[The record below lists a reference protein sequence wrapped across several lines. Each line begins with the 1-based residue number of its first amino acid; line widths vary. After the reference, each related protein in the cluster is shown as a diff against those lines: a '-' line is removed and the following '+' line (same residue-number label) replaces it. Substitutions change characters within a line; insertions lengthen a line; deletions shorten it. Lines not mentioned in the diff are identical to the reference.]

1 MTAKIST
8 IFGEATI
15 ENGVWRAED
24 KSLEKFLNTVCD
36 PNHMPG
42 YLPNPDLNAA
52 DFAVEELPGAKL
64 ISFTEVKRPAED
76 GVVY

>member
-15 ENGVWRAED
+15 ENGVWHAED
-24 KSLEKFLNTVCD
+24 KALEKFLNTVCD

-52 DFAVEELPGAKL
+52 DLAVKELPDAKL
-64 ISFTEVKRPAED
+64 ISFTEAYRPTEE